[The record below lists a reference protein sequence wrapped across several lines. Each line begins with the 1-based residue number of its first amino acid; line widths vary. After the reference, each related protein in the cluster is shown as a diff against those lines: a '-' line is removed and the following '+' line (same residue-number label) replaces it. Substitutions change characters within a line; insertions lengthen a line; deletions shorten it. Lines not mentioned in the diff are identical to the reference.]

1 MNLRGED
8 GFTLMEV
15 IAAMAVGLV
24 VLGATLGLLESSVRL
39 NTGVMAKTDA
49 MQRGRLAMDTIT
61 QQLRSQVCLDWEHSA
76 VRQGSDADTVTFFAD
91 FTAGGSKPVRRTL
104 EFDPAARRIVLSRTD
119 PPTPLPNPLVPDS
132 YSATPDAQNLVLE
145 NVQLQANAATPEPTD
160 TIPFLRYY
168 AYEEVGGV
176 LRADD
181 ELDVPLSE
189 AAAAR
194 VARVEVSFFALPTG
208 TTDTAKGV
216 NLSDQVMAR
225 HADPNLAVPDPNCV

>member
-1 MNLRGED
+1 MNLRGEE

-15 IAAMAVGLV
+15 ITAMAVGLV
-24 VLGATLGLLESSVRL
+24 LLGATLGLLESSVKL

-76 VRQGSDADTVTFFAD
+76 VRELSDANTVTFFAD
-91 FTAGGSKPVRRTL
+91 FSAGEKKPVLRTL
-104 EFDPAARRIVLSRTD
+104 EFDPVEKRIVIARTD
-119 PPTPLPNPLVPDS
+119 PPTPLPNPLTPDS
-132 YSATPDAQNLVLE
+132 YSDIPDSHNLVLE
-145 NVQLQANAATPEPTD
+145 NVTQQWDPVAKKNVD
-160 TIPFLRYY
+160 FLTYY
-168 AYEEVGGV
+168 AYKDVGGV
-176 LRADD
+176 MKAEEKLPT
-181 ELDVPLSE
+181 PLSK

-194 VARVEVSFFALPTG
+194 VARVEINFLALPTG
-208 TTDTAKGV
+208 SDDGKKAV